1 MNPQL
6 NHLIIKSF
14 ANLITIYR
22 KGFIYTFL
30 LVISVAS
37 NAQLLNETQWFFGS
51 STANLQFDKNGLLVY
66 EEDRMNANFG
76 LGGPAVINHSL
87 TGNLMLYTDG
97 VRIYDGSGEI
107 MSGAVDL
114 NGDASVN
121 QTALACPSPEDSDRY
136 LIFTNASELSAED
149 ELQYSLVDLSAP
161 GNGSLSA
168 PLGEVLSNN
177 NSVGLFS
184 PAEGMTIVQ
193 STSDASIS
201 WLIAQN
207 RGTYT
212 FYVFRITNDGVDPE
226 PASILYPFTTDIRE
240 FEAANMSMNPD
251 SSILAVAP
259 KTALRNVMLM
269 NFNDTSGVL
278 SFNSQILN
286 TGFPDDANQ
295 GIYDVE
301 WSNDGRK
308 LYLSRY
314 GELDE
319 ISGDLYLFDLSDSL
333 SLIQSILPEPIYR
346 SYGLKRAIDGHL
358 YHLVQEEEAGPYLVK
373 QIKNIDLSYD
383 LIVYEND
390 FLTTDFQSTQFPA
403 FAPATFE
410 EFTSLDFTYLDSCQ
424 DLSTKFFP
432 LVDPPAN
439 QYLWDFG
446 DGSGINSIAPIHAYE
461 SASSYNVT
469 LYVELNGKIQS
480 ITKSINII
488 AEEMEVNLIADTTIC
503 VNEILTLDPEA
514 EDGIS
519 YQWNTGETTSTIDID
534 TAGIY
539 WVEITGASGCTKYAE
554 SSVTEYGAQRQIQNK
569 WYFGE
574 TAGIEFTEGPLP
586 IDDENQMNSL
596 EGCATIDD
604 ADGNLMFYTNGRTIW
619 NSAHQVM
626 PFLSDSI
633 QSLSGDSTSSQG
645 ALIIPF
651 MDDITMF
658 YVFTAGEVDA
668 DGTHFPMTYAIVDM
682 KKDSARGAVVLSNL
696 SLFDQSIEKITS
708 SGFSL
713 NAWLITHEF
722 GNNSFRANL
731 IDDAGIGATVYTPIG
746 RVLKAQ
752 TPEQASGYMAFGSGT
767 QLFANTIPGPNT
779 LEIFDFDNQT
789 GNFENFRQIE
799 TEATEDLYGVAF
811 SSDGSKIYTTSVSEL
826 IQFNLDSLDTEDEIT
841 YITSSKYDDY
851 SSEGVYGA
859 LQRGPNGIIYLAIDQ
874 GLAVGTISNP
884 SLEGAAANFNATGFD
899 LLGHTSRKGLP
910 SFVQNSGSSLQN
922 PAASYVN
929 ACFGLATQFYASGS
943 SILDE
948 YFWVFYDSLSQTDT
962 LYATNEQTTEYEYGA
977 AGFQYFTL
985 NITNRCGYDS
995 LITDTLEVYS
1005 LPVNPDI
1012 IESASICEE
1021 FLELAA
1027 WNEDRSDYNYY
1038 WSTGDTSRIIEIFDP
1053 TTLYLAIITDDGCSS
1068 DTLEIFVGDG
1078 RPDLDLGIDQQYCQF
1093 DSASDLN
1100 SYISDLNT
1108 QQWTLDGAV
1117 LDTTSTQSISTEI
1130 SGVFEYIIY
1139 AKEDDAFGGCSNT
1152 DTVLISVKAAPE
1164 LNPTYTPPSNCGADD
1179 ALLSFYISSEGSYR
1193 YDFSGIDISTFG
1205 SIDGPDTLSV
1215 SGGLSAGVYNYKIT
1229 DLVSSCI
1236 LENPVIIEDDAPFSL
1251 SANNLPDCDID
1262 ANLSL
1267 TVSGVALPSA
1277 VNIYISDLNYDTVYA
1292 ENNLYVPLSIT
1303 PELDSGFYYVTV
1315 EEIGD
1320 SGPCVQSDTVLIT
1333 PLIAGIND
1341 CQPEIFAPNAFS
1353 PNGNSQNENFFVYP
1367 NLFIDQFE
1375 IFIYTRWGEQIYY
1388 SNDKNFSWDGTYND
1402 QIMGPA
1408 TYAYVI
1414 KYTHIEKPDLGVQ
1427 TQYGSISLIK

>member
-6 NHLIIKSF
+6 NHLTIKSF
-14 ANLITIYR
+14 ANLITFYR
-22 KGFIYTFL
+22 KGFIYTCL
-30 LVISVAS
+30 LVFSVAS

-66 EEDRMNANFG
+66 QEDRMNPNFG
-76 LGGPAVINHSL
+76 SGGSAVINHSL

-121 QTALACPSPEDSDRY
+121 QTALACPSPDDPERY
-136 LIFTNASELSAED
+136 IVFTNASELSAED
-149 ELQYSLVDLSAP
+149 ELQYSIVDLSAP
-161 GNGSLSA
+161 GNGSLNA
-168 PLGEVLSNN
+168 PLGEVVSNN
-177 NSVGLFS
+177 NPVGLFS
-184 PAEGMTIVQ
+184 PAEGMTVVQ
-193 STSDASIS
+193 SAANPSLS

-207 RGTYT
+207 RGTHA
-212 FYVFRITNDGVDPE
+212 FYVYKITNDGIDPE
-226 PASILYPFTTDIRE
+226 PVSILDPFTTDMRQ
-240 FEAANMSMNPD
+240 FEAAHMSMNPVY
-251 SSILAVAP
+251 SILAVAP
-259 KTALRNVMLM
+259 KTASRNVMLM
-269 NFNDTSGVL
+269 NFNDSSGVL

-286 TGFPDDANQ
+286 TGFPDDAKQN
-295 GIYDVE
+295 IYDAD
-301 WSNDGRK
+301 WSNDGSK

-314 GELDE
+314 GAFDE
-319 ISGDLYLFDLSDSL
+319 ISGDLYQFDLTDSS
-333 SLIQSILPEPIYR
+333 SLIQSILSEPIYR
-346 SYGLKRAIDGHL
+346 SYGLKRAIDGNI

-373 QIKNIDLSYD
+373 QIKNIDSSYD

-390 FLTTDFQSTQFPA
+390 FLTTDFQSTQFPS
-403 FAPATFE
+403 FAPGTFE
-410 EFTSLDFTYLDSCQ
+410 EFTSLDFIYLDSCQ

-439 QYLWDFG
+439 KYVWDFG
-446 DGSGINSIAPIHAYE
+446 DGNGINSIAPIHAYE

-503 VNEILTLDPEA
+503 DNEILTLDPET

-574 TAGIEFTEGPLP
+574 TAGIEFTDGPLP
-586 IDDENQMNSL
+586 IDDENQMTSL
-596 EGCATIDD
+596 EACATIDD
-604 ADGNLMFYTNGRTIW
+604 ADGNLMFYTNGKTIW
-619 NSAHQVM
+619 NKAHQVM

-645 ALIIPF
+645 TLIIPF

-658 YVFTAGEVDA
+658 YVFTAGELDA

-696 SLFDQSIEKITS
+696 TLFDQSIEKITS

-713 NAWLITHEF
+713 NAWLITHEN

-731 IDDAGIGATVYTPIG
+731 IDDTGIGATVYTPIG
-746 RVLKAQ
+746 SVLKKQ
-752 TPEQASGYMAFGSGT
+752 TPINASGYMTFGNGM
-767 QLFANTIPGPNT
+767 QLFANTVPGPNT
-779 LEIFDFDNQT
+779 LEILDFDNQI

-799 TEATEDLYGVAF
+799 TAATDDLYGVAF
-811 SSDGSKIYTTSVSEL
+811 SSDGSKIYTTSASEL

-851 SSEGVYGA
+851 SSEGIYGA
-859 LQRGPNGIIYLAIDQ
+859 LQRGPNGTIYLAIDQ
-874 GLAVGTISNP
+874 GLAVGTISNS

-922 PAASYVN
+922 PTASYVN
-929 ACFGLATQFYASGS
+929 ACFGLSTEFYASGS

-977 AGFQYFTL
+977 TGFQYFTL

-1012 IESASICEE
+1012 TESASICEE

-1027 WNEDRSDYNYY
+1027 WDERS
-1038 WSTGDTSRIIEIFDP
+1038 
-1053 TTLYLAIITDDGCSS
+1053 
-1068 DTLEIFVGDG
+1068 
-1078 RPDLDLGIDQQYCQF
+1078 Q
-1093 DSASDLN
+1093 
-1100 SYISDLNT
+1100 
-1108 QQWTLDGAV
+1108 
-1117 LDTTSTQSISTEI
+1117 
-1130 SGVFEYIIY
+1130 
-1139 AKEDDAFGGCSNT
+1139 
-1152 DTVLISVKAAPE
+1152 
-1164 LNPTYTPPSNCGADD
+1164 
-1179 ALLSFYISSEGSYR
+1179 
-1193 YDFSGIDISTFG
+1193 
-1205 SIDGPDTLSV
+1205 
-1215 SGGLSAGVYNYKIT
+1215 
-1229 DLVSSCI
+1229 
-1236 LENPVIIEDDAPFSL
+1236 
-1251 SANNLPDCDID
+1251 
-1262 ANLSL
+1262 
-1267 TVSGVALPSA
+1267 
-1277 VNIYISDLNYDTVYA
+1277 
-1292 ENNLYVPLSIT
+1292 
-1303 PELDSGFYYVTV
+1303 
-1315 EEIGD
+1315 
-1320 SGPCVQSDTVLIT
+1320 
-1333 PLIAGIND
+1333 
-1341 CQPEIFAPNAFS
+1341 
-1353 PNGNSQNENFFVYP
+1353 
-1367 NLFIDQFE
+1367 
-1375 IFIYTRWGEQIYY
+1375 
-1388 SNDKNFSWDGTYND
+1388 
-1402 QIMGPA
+1402 
-1408 TYAYVI
+1408 
-1414 KYTHIEKPDLGVQ
+1414 
-1427 TQYGSISLIK
+1427 

>member
-1 MNPQL
+1 MAL
-6 NHLIIKSF
+6 
-14 ANLITIYR
+14 
-22 KGFIYTFL
+22 
-30 LVISVAS
+30 

-51 STANLQFDKNGLLVY
+51 STANLQFDKNGLQVY
-66 EEDRMNANFG
+66 QEDRMNADFG

-87 TGNLMLYTDG
+87 TGNLLLYTDG
-97 VRIYDGSGEI
+97 VRVYDGSGEI
-107 MSGAVDL
+107 MSGAIDL
-114 NGDASVN
+114 NGDAAVN
-121 QTALACPSPEDSDRY
+121 QTALACPSPDDADRY
-136 LIFTNASELSAED
+136 IVFTNASELSAED
-149 ELQYSLVDLSAP
+149 ELQYSIVDLSAQ
-161 GNGSLSA
+161 GNGSLDA
-168 PLGEVLSNN
+168 PLGEVVSNN

-184 PAEGMTIVQ
+184 PAEGMTVVQ
-193 STSDASIS
+193 SATNSSLS

-207 RGTYT
+207 RGTHA
-212 FYVFRITNDGVDPE
+212 FYVYKITNDGVDPE
-226 PASILYPFTTDIRE
+226 PVSILDPFTTDIRE
-240 FEAANMSMNPD
+240 FEAAHMSMNPVY
-251 SSILAVAP
+251 SILAVAP

-286 TGFPDDANQ
+286 TGFPDDAKQN
-295 GIYDVE
+295 IYDAE
-301 WSNDGRK
+301 WSNDGSK

-314 GELDE
+314 GAFNEL
-319 ISGDLYLFDLSDSL
+319 SGDLYLFDLTDSL
-333 SLIQSILPEPIYR
+333 NLIQSILPDPVYR
-346 SYGLKRAIDGHL
+346 SYGLKRAIDGKL

-373 QIKNIDLSYD
+373 QIKNIDGNYD
-383 LIVYEND
+383 FIEYDND
-390 FLTTDFQSTQFPA
+390 FSTTDFQSTQFPS
-403 FAPATFE
+403 FAPGTFE

-439 QYLWDFG
+439 KYLWDFG
-446 DGSGINSIAPIHAYE
+446 DGNGINSIAPIHAYE

-488 AEEMEVNLIADTTIC
+488 AEEMEVNLISDTTIC
-503 VNEILTLDPEA
+503 DNEILTLDPQA

-574 TAGIEFTEGPLP
+574 TAGIEFTDGPLP
-586 IDDENQMNSL
+586 IDDGNQMNSL

-604 ADGNLMFYTNGRTIW
+604 VDGNLVFYTNGKTIW
-619 NSAHQVM
+619 NRAHQVM
-626 PFLSDSI
+626 PFLTDSI

-645 ALIIPF
+645 TLIIPF

-658 YVFTAGEVDA
+658 YVFTAGEVDV
-668 DGTHFPMTYAIVDM
+668 GETHFPMTYAIVDM

-722 GNNSFRANL
+722 GNNSFRTNL
-731 IDDAGIGATVYTPIG
+731 IDDEGIGETVYTPIG
-746 RVLKAQ
+746 SVLEAQ
-752 TPEQASGYMAFGSGT
+752 TPEHASGYMTFGSGT
-767 QLFANTIPGPNT
+767 RLFANTIPGPNT

-789 GNFENFRQIE
+789 GNFENVRQIE
-799 TEATEDLYGVAF
+799 TAATDDLYGLAF
-811 SSDGSKIYTTSVSEL
+811 SSDGSKIYTSSASEL
-826 IQFNLDSLDTEDEIT
+826 IQFNLDSLHTEDEIT
-841 YITSSKYDDY
+841 YISSSKYDDY
-851 SSEGVYGA
+851 SSGGVYGA

-874 GLAVGTISNP
+874 GVAVGTISNP
-884 SLEGAAANFNATGFD
+884 ALEGSAANFNATGFD

-922 PAASYVN
+922 PTASYVN
-929 ACFGLATQFYASGS
+929 ACFGLSTQFYASGS
-943 SILDE
+943 STLDE

-1012 IESASICEE
+1012 TESASICDE

-1027 WNEDRSDYNYY
+1027 WNENRSDYNYY
-1038 WSTGDTSRIIEIFDP
+1038 WSSGDTARTIEIFDP
-1053 TTLYLAIITDDGCSS
+1053 TTLYLAIINDDGCSS

-1093 DSASDLN
+1093 DTAPDLN

-1108 QQWTLDGAV
+1108 QQWTIDGIAM
-1117 LDTTSTQSISTEI
+1117 DTTSTQSISTGL
-1130 SGVFEYIIY
+1130 SGIFEYTIY
-1139 AKEDDAFGGCSNT
+1139 AKEDEAFGGCSNA
-1152 DTVLISVKAAPE
+1152 DTILISVKAAPE
-1164 LNPTYTPPSNCGADD
+1164 LNPTYTPPSNCGAAD
-1179 ALLSFYISSEGSYR
+1179 ALLSLFILSEGNYR

-1205 SIDGPDTLSV
+1205 SIDGPDTLFV
-1215 SGGLSAGVYNYKIT
+1215 SAGLSAGVYNYKIT

-1236 LENPVIIEDDAPFSL
+1236 IENPIIIEDDAPFSL

-1267 TVSGVALPSA
+1267 TVSGVVLPSA
-1277 VNIYISDLNYDTVYA
+1277 VNIYISDVNYDTVYT
-1292 ENNLYVPLSIT
+1292 ENNLYVPLSLT

-1367 NLFIDQFE
+1367 NLFVDQFE

-1414 KYTHIEKPDLGVQ
+1414 KYTHVEKPTLGIQ